1 MIVEKSILLK
11 FSGPLQSWGTESHF
25 ETRYTDL
32 YPSKSAV
39 LGLLA
44 ASMGYRRDDPRI
56 EELKKLKFA
65 VRVDQRGEVERDY
78 HIAQKYKK
86 NGDFDRVYVTNRY
99 YLQDAVFV
107 VALSSDDEF
116 LGLIDKSIQKP
127 YFQLFLGR
135 RAFPITA
142 DYYLGLQDGD
152 PICVLEHF
160 KWQAAEWYKKK
171 SNSKKVAVYADA
183 NLLSGKIGVRE
194 HKLRRDE
201 IVSFSQKHR
210 QFELR
215 KEAMIY
221 VSLDD
226 EKSEIEEYEH
236 NAFRLLEG

>member
-86 NGDFDRVYVTNRY
+86 NVHREKKMYK
-99 YLQDAVFV
+99 FV
-107 VALSSDDEF
+107 D
-116 LGLIDKSIQKP
+116 
-127 YFQLFLGR
+127 YF
-135 RAFPITA
+135 
-142 DYYLGLQDGD
+142 
-152 PICVLEHF
+152 
-160 KWQAAEWYKKK
+160 YK
-171 SNSKKVAVYADA
+171 
-183 NLLSGKIGVRE
+183 L
-194 HKLRRDE
+194 
-201 IVSFSQKHR
+201 
-210 QFELR
+210 
-215 KEAMIY
+215 
-221 VSLDD
+221 
-226 EKSEIEEYEH
+226 
-236 NAFRLLEG
+236 